1 MAEVCNSVTVTEV
14 PWKPGK
20 WNAIN
25 PASEKPKFGRG
36 TSRPEMKGAEAV
48 RKDGD
53 KWLPPGPQGS
63 GTEHGLH
70 DRRPGAERSAPFS
83 LIFSVKR
90 KSINCEFRLKKPG
103 KEKDSVGDQGRLLGV
118 LRKRRRDKEDDKEF
132 NLKII
137 HLCVIV
143 SLSDIR
149 GFRSPWFDKHYAL
162 STTFSEFLFYN

>member
-1 MAEVCNSVTVTEV
+1 MADVCNSVTVTEF
-14 PWKPGK
+14 PGKPGK

-25 PASEKPKFGRG
+25 PASETPKFGRG

-70 DRRPGAERSAPFS
+70 DRRPGAERSAPFILFS
-83 LIFSVKR
+83 AEAKKWNSKLELECRKFLI
-90 KSINCEFRLKKPG
+90 KKEG
-103 KEKDSVGDQGRLLGV
+103 DSVPDSWGGNRLRL
-118 LRKRRRDKEDDKEF
+118 

-143 SLSDIR
+143 SLSDKSR
-149 GFRSPWFDKHYAL
+149 FNSPRFDKRDAL
-162 STTFSEFLFYN
+162 STAFSEFLFYN

>member
-1 MAEVCNSVTVTEV
+1 MADVCNSVTVTEF
-14 PWKPGK
+14 PGKPGK

-70 DRRPGAERSAPFS
+70 DRRPGAERSAPFIFVFSGSKEMELETGIGMQKILHQERRNSAADSWGGKPIKVELENNSS
-83 LIFSVKR
+83 L
-90 KSINCEFRLKKPG
+90 C
-103 KEKDSVGDQGRLLGV
+103 
-118 LRKRRRDKEDDKEF
+118 
-132 NLKII
+132 
-137 HLCVIV
+137 
-143 SLSDIR
+143 
-149 GFRSPWFDKHYAL
+149 Y
-162 STTFSEFLFYN
+162 SEFVRQKSVPFTSV

>member
-1 MAEVCNSVTVTEV
+1 MADVCNSVTVTEF
-14 PWKPGK
+14 PGKPGK

-70 DRRPGAERSAPFS
+70 DRRPGAERSAPFI
-83 LIFSVKR
+83 LFSAEAKKWNSKLELECR
-90 KSINCEFRLKKPG
+90 KFFIKKEGTQLRILGAGNRL
-103 KEKDSVGDQGRLLGV
+103 RL
-118 LRKRRRDKEDDKEF
+118 

-143 SLSDIR
+143 SLSDKSR
-149 GFRSPWFDKHYAL
+149 FHSPRFDKRDAL
-162 STTFSEFLFYN
+162 STAFSEFLFYN